1 MNKIWYFYH
10 FTLVYAILTE
20 NVNNHFRIQMV
31 PLPHTCLERCI
42 PFICWKMHHPLLKYI
57 QSKPFMNLEVFSH
70 SLIKVLSR
78 IAMRNFG
85 IYPLYTSVMQEN
97 AGGPLSGRAFRLAFS
112 LDPTDCPWVSEDAP
126 YRPLLVFK
134 RGILANFKAFFSAVL
149 TNFR

>member
-42 PFICWKMHHPLLKYI
+42 PFICWKMHHRLLKYI

-85 IYPLYTSVMQEN
+85 TLYLLQPCRKTRAAHSFIYLNPEKGTPFGQSLSSRLFSRPDWLPLGLRGCSVEAIISFQTWH
-97 AGGPLSGRAFRLAFS
+97 SR
-112 LDPTDCPWVSEDAP
+112 
-126 YRPLLVFK
+126 
-134 RGILANFKAFFSAVL
+134 
-149 TNFR
+149 

>member
-1 MNKIWYFYH
+1 
-10 FTLVYAILTE
+10 
-20 NVNNHFRIQMV
+20 
-31 PLPHTCLERCI
+31 
-42 PFICWKMHHPLLKYI
+42 
-57 QSKPFMNLEVFSH
+57 MNLEVFSH

-85 IYPLYTSVMQEN
+85 TLYILQPCRKTRAAHSFIYLNPEKGT
-97 AGGPLSGRAFRLAFS
+97 PFWRAFRRAFS

-134 RGILANFKAFFSAVL
+134 RGILANFKEFFSAVL